1 VIRDRSLFL
10 RLPPRGSRVP
20 LRVNRRRTKA
30 AFDREGTS
38 IDPSASLDQHDEDR
52 RAADEARWDARWGTR
67 PGSST
72 DS

>member
-1 VIRDRSLFL
+1 MLELGPVFPNGI
-10 RLPPRGSRVP
+10 
-20 LRVNRRRTKA
+20 

-52 RAADEARWDARWGTR
+52 RAADEARWDAKWGKG

-72 DS
+72 DD